1 MGAAVVPG
9 LLQVGADEHAGDG
22 AQPGLAQHPT
32 ASPQKVVKVGA
43 VNQPRKRSSRQV
55 TEGDR
60 LNGSIGGG
68 SGLEKP
74 PMLAC
79 YKAQQLGLV
88 LWPLVSLFEQLRG
101 TLLLDS
107 YSY

>member
-1 MGAAVVPG
+1 
-9 LLQVGADEHAGDG
+9 
-22 AQPGLAQHPT
+22 
-32 ASPQKVVKVGA
+32 
-43 VNQPRKRSSRQV
+43 
-55 TEGDR
+55 
-60 LNGSIGGG
+60 
-68 SGLEKP
+68 
-74 PMLAC
+74 MLAC